1 MDNCKIKKSTK
12 PKFHLKI
19 IWYEWPHV
27 ILRIRFNKTYLC
39 ILHWKILVT
48 YFMKNVCIYLIT
60 HSCVIVVTGHI
71 SFNSFMSLSYRNQTI
86 VLLCANQW
94 TGFYMIRTFV
104 MKELK
109 LSQKLLRPLE
119 NYFFTMLKSI

>member
-1 MDNCKIKKSTK
+1 MHSSLKNISDV
-12 PKFHLKI
+12 FHEKCMYI
-19 IWYEWPHV
+19 FDYTPVCDSCHW
-27 ILRIRFNKTYLC
+27 TY
-39 ILHWKILVT
+39 I
-48 YFMKNVCIYLIT
+48 
-60 HSCVIVVTGHI
+60 
-71 SFNSFMSLSYRNQTI
+71 FNSFMSLSYRNQTI

-94 TGFYMIRTFV
+94 TGFYMIGTFV